1 MGNTEGVIRP
11 EPWRP
16 SLASHQRLVFAMI
29 AGLVLVAGGTLTI
42 WGKRSAVA
50 SATPAPAV
58 LMVSRP
64 LTDDVLEATKALKVT
79 QQETIDQLQVVQ
91 DQLAA
96 QKLETKKMADQIAE
110 ITEKLA
116 IVQNNLPAAS
126 STSAALP
133 KSHR

>member
-1 MGNTEGVIRP
+1 
-11 EPWRP
+11 
-16 SLASHQRLVFAMI
+16 MI

-116 IVQNNLPAAS
+116 IVQNSLPAAS